1 MGSHMKRAIFEEQT
15 AKALKNWHKAAKER
29 KKLRKAGGADH
40 SVSGFMSGGNTP
52 TQGSSPIHLLHLHKY
67 KSSTGVEGESVPN
80 SPRSYLSD
88 TELSET
94 EISNH
99 VGANATHLHHL
110 PQAREGSPNID
121 FSFDKP

>member
-1 MGSHMKRAIFEEQT
+1 MKRAIFEEQT

-40 SVSGFMSGGNTP
+40 SVSGFMSGENTP
-52 TQGSSPIHLLHLHKY
+52 SQGSSPIYLLHKY
-67 KSSTGVEGESVPN
+67 KSSTGVEGESVLN

-94 EISNH
+94 KISNH
-99 VGANATHLHHL
+99 GGANATHLHHL
-110 PQAREGSPNID
+110 PQTHEGSHNID